1 MSEFCDEYG
10 ITPVITYSPYE
21 TSLYVC
27 NHPREFINAVTESA
41 SDEDLEQLAHAIRQF
56 AYSEGVGLRRVL
68 HVLKDERADRREFE
82 EQEAM
87 K

>member
-10 ITPVITYSPYE
+10 ITPVIACSPHE
-21 TSLYVC
+21 TRLYVC
-27 NHPREFINAVTESA
+27 NHPREFINAVTGSA
-41 SDEDLEQLAHAIRQF
+41 SNEDLEQLAHAIQQF

-68 HVLKDERADRREFE
+68 HVLKDERDDRREFE
-82 EQEAM
+82 EQEAT